1 MNDKVVANNAAS
13 AGKAPV
19 KGTSTFEASLIE
31 SVEIDLGD
39 F

>member
-1 MNDKVVANNAAS
+1 MGATAAVPL
-13 AGKAPV
+13 PV
-19 KGTSTFEASLIE
+19 RKNSSFEASLIE

>member
-1 MNDKVVANNAAS
+1 VTASPAAPIPL
-13 AGKAPV
+13 APV
-19 KGTSTFEASLIE
+19 RKNSSFEALLIE

>member
-1 MNDKVVANNAAS
+1 MTPAA
-13 AGKAPV
+13 AAPIPLV
-19 KGTSTFEASLIE
+19 PVRKNSSFEASLIE